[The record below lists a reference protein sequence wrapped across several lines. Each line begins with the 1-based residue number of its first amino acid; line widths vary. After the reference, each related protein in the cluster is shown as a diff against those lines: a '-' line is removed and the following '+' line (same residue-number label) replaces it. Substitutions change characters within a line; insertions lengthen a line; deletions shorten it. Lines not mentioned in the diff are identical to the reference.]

1 MQSRVKPTPQHHTT
15 EPEPHQPSIHSLTRV
30 NKFRTQQFD
39 DLSLNP
45 SNEHEPLSYQNQIKE
60 QERLCVLSGKLGV
73 EFNGLG
79 FVDVDPELD
88 SRTFDT
94 KWAQ

>member
-45 SNEHEPLSYQNQIKE
+45 SNEQEPSDLAKPNQGKRE
-60 QERLCVLSGKLGV
+60 AVCVVG
-73 EFNGLG
+73 E
-79 FVDVDPELD
+79 
-88 SRTFDT
+88 TFSQFWRPVSSLMD
-94 KWAQ
+94 WAL

>member
-1 MQSRVKPTPQHHTT
+1 MQSHVKPTPQHHTT

-45 SNEHEPLSYQNQIKE
+45 SNEQEPSELPKPNQ
-60 QERLCVLSGKLGV
+60 GKREAVRVVG
-73 EFNGLG
+73 E
-79 FVDVDPELD
+79 
-88 SRTFDT
+88 TFSQFWRPVSSLID
-94 KWAQ
+94 WAL